1 MEDRSKTMKRGV
13 VLAVAIV
20 ALAVAGFVSLTR
32 FSSEPPPNILLIS
45 IDTLSREHVSAYG
58 YPRATT
64 PTLDRLAA
72 EGALIV
78 DAVSTTNWTL
88 PAHLSALSGLSPAA
102 HGVENKLDSLS
113 DSVRMLAQ
121 VFEEEGAAT
130 AGFVSHIYLD
140 RKYGFARGFNEYD
153 NVPDQ
158 NATQVTAKAADW
170 LAEHAGERFFLF
182 LHYFDPHWKLRPPR
196 EFLDRFAPADVDLD
210 HGEFRFL
217 FKHLDPGNP
226 MSTKVL
232 AEVSGLYDA
241 EVAFTDYSIGLL
253 TDHLRSAGVLD
264 NTIVVVFSDH
274 GEEIGERGA
283 FGHGT
288 HLHRE
293 IVGIPMIVRYP
304 RRIEG
309 GTVVRAPS
317 AITDIPATILD
328 LAGIQ
333 SPEQFRHEGSALFS
347 EPGGQ
352 EDPRGRMRVSAS
364 SRWGPKRFAVTRGDH
379 KLMTA
384 GSFQPIAIE
393 RRSDGSLEEFRTAPV
408 VFAEQLYRV
417 SDDPAERIDLLAPPG
432 SEGLNPEYERIAA
445 ELRLDLQ
452 AYLEANGEGVRIVCI
467 GVSGEDASYHGTV
480 RASARLRDEPFGYPP
495 RPGTAIRMLDDS
507 SFNFSLQAIRAPAGM
522 VIPFSEPGATLTID
536 LTRNGQAIYAG
547 TVDLPEPGET
557 VALGLDATDC
567 SLTTPIPR
575 LAASRAQVVLT
586 PEELETLR
594 VLGYAE

>member
-1 MEDRSKTMKRGV
+1 MRRGA
-13 VLAVAIV
+13 VLAIAIV
-20 ALAVAGFVSLTR
+20 ALVVAGYVSLTR
-32 FSSEPPPNILLIS
+32 FSTEPPPNILLIS

-72 EGALIV
+72 EGALIT

-102 HGVENKLDSLS
+102 HGVETKHGSLS
-113 DSVRMLAQ
+113 NSVRMLAQ
-121 VFEEEGAAT
+121 VLEKEGAAT

-140 RKYGFARGFNEYD
+140 SKYGFARGFDEYD
-153 NVPDQ
+153 NIPDQ
-158 NATQVTAKAADW
+158 SATQVTAKAADW

-182 LHYFDPHWKLRPPR
+182 LHYFDPHWELRPPR
-196 EFLDRFAPADVDLD
+196 EFLNRFAPAGVDLD

-217 FKHLDPGNP
+217 FQHLDPGNP
-226 MSTKVL
+226 MSTKIL
-232 AEVSGLYDA
+232 EEVSGLYDA

-253 TDHLRSAGVLD
+253 TDHLRRAGVLD
-264 NTIVVVFSDH
+264 DTIVVVFSDH

-309 GTVVRAPS
+309 GTVIRAPA

-333 SPEQFRHEGSALFS
+333 SPDQFRHEGSALFS
-347 EPGGQ
+347 ERDEQ
-352 EDPRGRMRVSAS
+352 EHPRGRMRVSAS
-364 SRWGPKRFAVTRGDH
+364 SRWGPKRFSVTRGGY

-384 GSFQPIAIE
+384 SSFQPIAYE
-393 RRSDGSLEEFRTAPV
+393 RHSDGSLEEFRTAPV
-408 VFAEQLYRV
+408 VSAERLYRV
-417 SDDPAERIDLLAPPG
+417 SDDPEERTDLLTAPGP
-432 SEGLNPEYERIAA
+432 EGLNPEYERIAA

-452 AYLEANGEGVRIVCI
+452 TYLEAHGAGVRIVCD
-467 GVSGEDASYHGTV
+467 GLSGGEVSYHGTV
-480 RASARLRDEPFGYPP
+480 RASGKLRDEPFGYPP
-495 RPGTAIRMLDDS
+495 RPGTVIRMVDDS
-507 SFNFSLQAIRAPAGM
+507 SFSFSLRAIHAQAGV
-522 VIPFSEPGATLTID
+522 VIPYSEPDATLTID
-536 LTRNGQAIYAG
+536 LTRDGREVYAG
-547 TVDLPEPGET
+547 TVILPEPGET
-557 VALGLDATDC
+557 VALGLAATGC

-575 LAASRAQVVLT
+575 QEASRAQVVLT

-594 VLGYAE
+594 ALGYAE